1 MSRIRKRTADLSENM
16 QEPPSM
22 RGYLPHYLSRLIN
35 ILNLRLL
42 EHLRPLDL
50 TVQQFRIMQM
60 LDARKSASVGEIS
73 RDTVIEQSVVSR
85 IVDQLENR
93 GYALRTKRPD
103 NARIVDVR
111 LTREGQKIYDSLPPL
126 FLAIVDDAMSVL
138 SSAEKQLLAELLK
151 RIFDH
156 VVTPRYPWLEGASKT
171 LRTTR

>member
-1 MSRIRKRTADLSENM
+1 MSRIRRGADPDDTT
-16 QEPPSM
+16 QDPPSM

-42 EHLRPLDL
+42 EHLRPLNI
-50 TVQQFRIMQM
+50 TVPQFRIMQM

-85 IVDQLENR
+85 IIAQLEER
-93 GYALRTKRPD
+93 GYAARTKRAD

-111 LTREGQKIYDSLPPL
+111 LTREGQKVYSGLPPL
-126 FLAIVDDAMSVL
+126 YLAIVDDATSVL
-138 SSAEKQLLAELLK
+138 SPAEKQLLSELLK

-156 VVTPRYPWLEGASKT
+156 VVTPRYPWLEAPLKAPSSA
-171 LRTTR
+171 R

>member
-1 MSRIRKRTADLSENM
+1 MSRTSKGAADSDDDF
-16 QEPPSM
+16 QEAPSM
-22 RGYLPHYLSRLIN
+22 RGYLPHYLSRLMN

-42 EHLRPLDL
+42 EHLRPLDI

-85 IVDQLENR
+85 IIGQLEGR
-93 GYALRTKRPD
+93 GYVLRTKRAE

-111 LTREGQKIYDSLPPL
+111 LTREGQKIYGGLPPF

-138 SSAEKQLLAELLK
+138 SPAEKLLLEEFLK
-151 RIFDH
+151 RIFNH
-156 VVTPRYPWLEGASKT
+156 LVTPRYPWLEGPSKKVDS
-171 LRTTR
+171 TR